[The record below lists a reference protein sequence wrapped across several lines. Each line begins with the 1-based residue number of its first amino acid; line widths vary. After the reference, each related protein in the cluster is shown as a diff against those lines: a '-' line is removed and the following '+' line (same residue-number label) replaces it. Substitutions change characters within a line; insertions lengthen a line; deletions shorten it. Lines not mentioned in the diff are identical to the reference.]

1 MYLTIRTKYP
11 QVLVDYQ
18 WPTAQIRQQVGS
30 FEYEYHGPKIEIDQ
44 QDALNEL
51 GMGNLDHLV
60 RTSAAAGRQA
70 VVDGIARRAREGDRF
85 AREMIR
91 QDTAVQLAK
100 EQMFDEIPE
109 INVDVAPKSRPKLLV
124 SMNSA
129 LGGGLAVQ
137 RSILL
142 LIRPRLNGLKA
153 AWRLVWE
160 EAANSML
167 KGDRG

>member
-70 VVDGIARRAREGDRF
+70 VVDGIARRVREGDRF

-109 INVDVAPKSRPKLLV
+109 INVDVAPKSRPKITSFYELSIRWRSGGAAINFITYPPKIEWIKGSV
-124 SMNSA
+124 EIS
-129 LGGGLAVQ
+129 LGGSSKFDV
-137 RSILL
+137 
-142 LIRPRLNGLKA
+142 
-153 AWRLVWE
+153 
-160 EAANSML
+160 
-167 KGDRG
+167 KG

>member
-70 VVDGIARRAREGDRF
+70 AVDGIARRAREGDRF

-129 LGGGLAVQ
+129 FRWRSGGAAINFITYPPKIEWIKGSVEISLGGSSKFDV
-137 RSILL
+137 
-142 LIRPRLNGLKA
+142 
-153 AWRLVWE
+153 
-160 EAANSML
+160 
-167 KGDRG
+167 KG